1 MIHLWKGINQERNGI
16 QENQRSIKKRE
27 EKKFQDIGQEK
38 FQDDSCV
45 ADLERY
51 QIRWGQE
58 NQGLQEEALEIFF
71 FNFKG
76 TGTDNENVY

>member
-1 MIHLWKGINQERNGI
+1 MEGHKPRKKWNTGKPEIYK
-16 QENQRSIKKRE
+16 KKRE

-76 TGTDNENVY
+76 TGTDNENVYWE